1 MAAAL
6 HMLHADLHEGG
17 DQVRR
22 AVRFSEPAAH
32 PGRWL
37 VHFCSQITDAESG
50 LLCQPMELIPKML
63 QGSLASALRRGAV
76 VVHAR
81 SFSFP
86 YCCG

>member
-6 HMLHADLHEGG
+6 HTVHADLHEGG
-17 DQVRR
+17 DQVHRT
-22 AVRFSEPAAH
+22 VRFTKPAAR
-32 PGRWL
+32 PGHWL

-50 LLCQPMELIPKML
+50 LLCQSVELVSEML
-63 QGSLASALRRGAV
+63 QGSLASTLRRGAV

-86 YCCG
+86 